1 MAWSC
6 TWTSAWTGHKASYQ
20 RLQAR
25 ETRKVRTGLTKSRL
39 FRPKCVASLSRP
51 ENAANVNTG
60 SRASGYDIADA
71 LSGKAIPQT
80 PRALGEDHG
89 TNTAVEFLVDN
100 AITRRGLLAS
110 SAACAIVAP
119 TTEQQALAEDE
130 APAEDEALA
139 EYEAE
144 PLPASYM
151 LEVPLRVVALRNS
164 LPSSW
169 ALDFRRTQGKGT
181 QFKLGVRPQLS
192 NIYEELE
199 KAARQSAANPS
210 GKIPTDWAAFSDA
223 VTLGDAWLGA
233 AISHRLIQPVPGA
246 LESRWWRQLSPR
258 WHSLLRRDEA
268 GLPDP
273 NGDVYGV
280 PYRFGC
286 TVIAYRKDKVDKMG
300 GPLTD
305 WSDLWRP
312 SLAQKVAMVDHPR
325 EVLGCTIKS
334 LGGSYNA
341 RDLDKDVQGGM
352 KAIAERFGQL
362 SSQVRYF
369 NNTHYMKALTAGEV
383 WVAVGWSTD
392 VMAVA
397 GQNPSLEVAAPRS
410 GTSLWADVWA
420 VPRIP
425 QPQGRGMVKGQRMNP
440 APSPLLQQW
449 FDFSLQ
455 PARHESFL
463 RLGASPAVASLERVN
478 DDDVGGSVAVSKNGL
493 PSAAILGRSE
503 FLLPMSSRAMGQYRQ
518 LINERTH

>member
-1 MAWSC
+1 
-6 TWTSAWTGHKASYQ
+6 
-20 RLQAR
+20 
-25 ETRKVRTGLTKSRL
+25 
-39 FRPKCVASLSRP
+39 
-51 ENAANVNTG
+51 
-60 SRASGYDIADA
+60 
-71 LSGKAIPQT
+71 
-80 PRALGEDHG
+80 
-89 TNTAVEFLVDN
+89 
-100 AITRRGLLAS
+100 
-110 SAACAIVAP
+110 
-119 TTEQQALAEDE
+119 
-130 APAEDEALA
+130 
-139 EYEAE
+139 
-144 PLPASYM
+144 M

-169 ALDFRRTQGKGT
+169 ALDFRRTQCQWAPHLKLIWAANFAEVQGKGT

-286 TVIAYRKDKVDKMG
+286 TVIAYRKDKV
-300 GPLTD
+300 
-305 WSDLWRP
+305 
-312 SLAQKVAMVDHPR
+312 
-325 EVLGCTIKS
+325 LGCTIKS

-383 WVAVGWSTD
+383 WVAVGW
-392 VMAVA
+392 
-397 GQNPSLEVAAPRS
+397 
-410 GTSLWADVWA
+410 
-420 VPRIP
+420 
-425 QPQGRGMVKGQRMNP
+425 
-440 APSPLLQQW
+440 
-449 FDFSLQ
+449 
-455 PARHESFL
+455 
-463 RLGASPAVASLERVN
+463 
-478 DDDVGGSVAVSKNGL
+478 
-493 PSAAILGRSE
+493 
-503 FLLPMSSRAMGQYRQ
+503 
-518 LINERTH
+518 